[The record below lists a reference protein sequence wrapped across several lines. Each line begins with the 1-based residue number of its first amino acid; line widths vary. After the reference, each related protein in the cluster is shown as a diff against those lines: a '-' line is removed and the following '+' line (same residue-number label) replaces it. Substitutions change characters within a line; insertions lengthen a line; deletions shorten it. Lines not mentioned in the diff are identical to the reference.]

1 MALFNYNRSLTLADL
16 MKINSERVA
25 RSSDIKIT
33 KVSEYLVSKKPSF
46 LGSLFKKFRDL
57 FSKKPYEVLYKVLR
71 YEVVNTKNSDKHV
84 CIIKVPMH
92 VDRQKL
98 LKQKVEVYC
107 DCADFMY
114 RCAWVL
120 NDHDNLFLNS
130 STKKNL
136 GMAINTKPTKVSTSV
151 ACKHL
156 YRCIEDLIDNYQDYL
171 LV

>member
-1 MALFNYNRSLTLADL
+1 MALFNYTKSLTLADL
-16 MKINSERVA
+16 MEINSERVI
-25 RSSDIKIT
+25 RSKEIKIT
-33 KVSEYLVSKKPSF
+33 KVEQFLVTKKPSF
-46 LGSLFKKFRDL
+46 LGSLFKKLKEL
-57 FSKKPYEVLYKVLR
+57 FEKKPYEVLYKVLR
-71 YEVVNTKNSDKHV
+71 YEVINTLNGDKHV

-98 LKQKVEVYC
+98 MSQKVEVYC

-120 NDHDNLFLNS
+120 NDHNNLFLNDATKKKLGIAI
-130 STKKNL
+130 STKP
-136 GMAINTKPTKVSTSV
+136 MKVKTSV

-156 YRCIEDLIDNYQDYL
+156 YKCIEDLVDNYQDYL